1 MPQNLGNSYGDKLIA
16 YRAYF
21 EAIATKYKPIGH
33 TPENPRFETYSR
45 AAVMAGRRKNSG
57 LDLSEFCL
65 ILLDATPSF
74 NAASER
80 RNQLELEGA
89 FEIVKF
95 NERND
100 LDQYAIQA
108 QAFNMCEEIAA
119 HMIQEHSTKNTGGG
133 FSLGN
138 LIEDAID
145 FYIVDEVFDKAVG
158 YGCSFRY
165 SVGFD
170 KTTLK
175 DANNWL

>member
-1 MPQNLGNSYGDKLIA
+1 MPQNLGNSYGDKLNV
-16 YRAYF
+16 YRNYF

-33 TPENPRFETYSR
+33 TPGSSRFETYSR
-45 AAVMAGRRKNSG
+45 AAVMAGRRKREEGFN
-57 LDLSEFCL
+57 LTQFCL

-138 LIEDAID
+138 LIEDSID

-170 KTTLK
+170 KT
-175 DANNWL
+175 